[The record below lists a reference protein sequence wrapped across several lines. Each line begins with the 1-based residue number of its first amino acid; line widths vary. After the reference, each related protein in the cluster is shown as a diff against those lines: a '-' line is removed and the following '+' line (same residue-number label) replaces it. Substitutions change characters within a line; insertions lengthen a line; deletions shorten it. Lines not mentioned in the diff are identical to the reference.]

1 MLTVKSCE
9 ETRSIIAELVK
20 DIELITEKVP
30 LARCLGRV
38 LAKDVI
44 AIENLPPFN
53 RSTVD
58 GYAVLATDTFGCS
71 ENTPAILSY
80 MGEVLMGEQPQQELS
95 AGECQYVPTGAQIPS
110 GADAMVMIEYSEDF
124 GDEFRYISKASA
136 PGQHII
142 FIGDDVS
149 AGEVVLHAKTY
160 LRAQEIGILA
170 GLGRS
175 EANVYKK
182 PVVGIISSG
191 DELLELTGKT
201 TPGGIY
207 DINTYTLLAGVE
219 QTGCTAKSYGIVKD
233 DIEAFKRLVAEA
245 LESCDLLLLSGG
257 SSVGIKDTT
266 SAVITSFAASEII
279 LHGIAVKPGK
289 PTIIGKIAGK
299 PIFGLPGHPVSAY
312 FIFYLF
318 VRPFLFAIQQKNY
331 TERTVEAILTSSLS
345 SNHGREE
352 YVPVALQEDESGMQA
367 VPIMGKSGLI
377 TTLTKAQGFITIKR
391 DSEGQTAGD
400 NVLVTLF

>member
-9 ETRSIIAELVK
+9 ETRSIIAELAK
-20 DIELITEKVP
+20 DIELTTEKVP

-38 LAKDVI
+38 LAEDVI

-58 GYAVLATDTFGCS
+58 GYAVFAADTFGCS
-71 ENTPAILSY
+71 ENTPAMLIY
-80 MGEVLMGEQPQQELS
+80 MGEVLMGEQPHQELH
-95 AGECQYVPTGAQIPS
+95 AGECQYVPTGGQIPA

-142 FIGDDVS
+142 FIGDDVR
-149 AGEVVLHAKTY
+149 AGEVVLQTKTY
-160 LRAQEIGILA
+160 LRAQEIGTLA

-219 QTGCTAKSYGIVKD
+219 QIGCTAKSYGIVKD
-233 DIEAFKRLVAEA
+233 NVEAFKQLVAEA

-257 SSVGIKDTT
+257 SSVGTKDTT
-266 SAVITSFAASEII
+266 SAVITSFQTSEIL

-318 VRPFLFAIQQKNY
+318 VRPFLFAIQPKNY
-331 TERTVEAILTSSLS
+331 TEHTVQAILTSSLS

-352 YVPVALQEDESGMQA
+352 YVPVALQEDESGMHA
-367 VPIMGKSGLI
+367 IPIMGKSGLI

-400 NVLVTLF
+400 NVQVTLF